1 MNFPILSAIIFIPLI
16 GALFILVTKEEQK
29 AVVKNSKY
37 VAIFSS
43 LANFFLSIF
52 LWYSFDL
59 STSEFQFVEEKN
71 WMEGFINFQL
81 GIDGIS
87 ILFILL
93 TTFIAPI
100 CIFSG
105 IHSIKF
111 KIKEFLIAI
120 LVMETLMLGVFCSLD
135 LVIFYLFFEGG
146 LIPMFLIIGI
156 WGGPKRVYSAFKFF
170 LFTLLG
176 SVLMLIAIISIYWIT
191 GTTDVIKLL
200 DIRIP
205 QEYQYLLWLAF
216 FSSFAVKLPMWPFHT
231 WLPDAHV
238 EAPTAG
244 SVILAA
250 ILLKMAGYGFMRFSL
265 GLFPVASDYFT
276 PLIFTLSIIAIIYT
290 SLVAL
295 MQDDMK
301 KLIAYSSVAHMGFVT
316 IGIFSLTKQGLEG
329 CIIQMMSHGLISA
342 ALFLCVGV
350 VYDRLHSR
358 MISSYGGLVNI
369 MPKYAFVFM
378 IFALAA
384 LGLPGTSGFVGEFLV
399 LVGAFQ
405 INIFVAVLA
414 SLGVILA
421 AVYMLWL
428 YKRVIFG
435 KMASSEIK
443 EMADLNKTEIYV
455 FASLVFLILFFGIY
469 PEPLFNTIDISV
481 NNLIDNYQTDLNFHL
496 AQANN

>member
-16 GALFILVTKEEQK
+16 GALFIFIIRGNTKTVE
-29 AVVKNSKY
+29 KNSKY
-37 VAIFSS
+37 VAIFTS
-43 LANFFLSIF
+43 LVNFLITIF
-52 LWYSFDL
+52 LWFSFDN
-59 STSEFQFVEEKN
+59 STANFQFVEEKN
-71 WMEGFINFQL
+71 WMSGYISFQL

-93 TTFIAPI
+93 TTFITPI

-105 IHSIKF
+105 IQSIKF
-111 KIKEFLIAI
+111 KIKEFLIAV

-176 SVLMLIAIISIYWIT
+176 SVLMLVAIISIYWIS
-191 GTTDVIKLL
+191 GTTNVIDLL
-200 DIRIP
+200 DLQIDYK
-205 QEYQYLLWLAF
+205 YQYLLWLAF
-216 FSSFAVKLPMWPFHT
+216 FSSFAVKLPMWPVHT

-250 ILLKMAGYGFMRFSL
+250 ILLKMAGYGFLRFSL

-276 PLIFTLSIIAIIYT
+276 PLVFFLSVVAIIYT

-316 IGIFSLTKQGLEG
+316 IGIFSITKQGLEG
-329 CIIQMMSHGLISA
+329 SIIQMISHGLVSA

-350 VYDRLHSR
+350 LYDRYHSR
-358 MISSYGGLVNI
+358 MISSYGGLVNF

-378 IFALAA
+378 IFTLAA

-405 INIFVAVLA
+405 KSTLVAILA
-414 SLGVILA
+414 SLGIILA
-421 AVYMLWL
+421 AAYMLWL
-428 YKRVIFG
+428 YRRVVFG
-435 KMASSEIK
+435 KTSNQEIK
-443 EMADLNKTEIYV
+443 GMVDLNKTEIYI
-455 FASLVFLILFFGIY
+455 FSSLVFLVIFFGIY
-469 PEPLFNTIDISV
+469 PEPLFKTVNMSV
-481 NNLIDNYQTDLNFHL
+481 DNLINNYQTNINLYL
-496 AQANN
+496 AQQSN

>member
-16 GALFILVTKEEQK
+16 GALFIFITRGSQK
-29 AVVKNSKY
+29 NVEKNSKY
-37 VAIFSS
+37 VAIFCS
-43 LANFFLSIF
+43 LANFLLSVL
-52 LWYSFDL
+52 LWYLFDT
-59 STSEFQFVEEKN
+59 STPEFQFIEEKK
-71 WMEGFINFQL
+71 WIDGFINFHL
-81 GIDGIS
+81 GVDGIS

-93 TTFIAPI
+93 TTFIIPI

-105 IHSIKF
+105 INSIKF

-176 SVLMLIAIISIYWIT
+176 SVLMLVAIISIYWIV

-200 DIRIP
+200 EIKIDP
-205 QEYQYLLWLAF
+205 KYQYLLWLAF
-216 FSSFAVKLPMWPFHT
+216 FSSFAVKLPMWPVHT

-238 EAPTAG
+238 EAPTTG
-244 SVILAA
+244 SVVLAA
-250 ILLKMAGYGFMRFSL
+250 ILLKMAGYGFIRFSL

-276 PLIFTLSIIAIIYT
+276 PLIFTLSIVAIIYT

-316 IGIFSLTKQGLEG
+316 IGIFSLTIQGLEG
-329 CIIQMMSHGLISA
+329 SIIQMISHGLISA

-350 VYDRLHSR
+350 VYDRYHSR
-358 MISSYGGLVNI
+358 LISSYGGLVNI
-369 MPKYAFVFM
+369 MPKYALVFM
-378 IFALAA
+378 IFTLAA

-399 LVGAFQ
+399 LVGVFQ
-405 INIFVAVLA
+405 VNTLVAVLA

-421 AVYMLWL
+421 AAYMLWL
-428 YKRVIFG
+428 YRRVIFG
-435 KMASSEIK
+435 KIASSEIK
-443 EMADLNKTEIYV
+443 EMKDLNRTEIYI
-455 FASLVFLILFFGIY
+455 FASLVFLTIFFGIY
-469 PEPLFNTIDISV
+469 PEPLLDTINISIS
-481 NNLIDNYQTDLNFHL
+481 NLIEYYEMNIYFYLTQKNY
-496 AQANN
+496 